1 MNSSLR
7 YPYRRPTMRH
17 RYFDLAFTPAVQAE
31 QARHGSRNAYA
42 AAAAG
47 GPDALTRRE
56 RALIAASDTFFLASV
71 SETGWPYVQHRGG
84 PPGFV
89 RTLSDTTIGW
99 AEFAGNRQYVSA
111 GNTIKDDRVALI
123 FVDFVHRR
131 RLKLLGRLHSSE
143 VADRPDLAL
152 RLALDGYPTRIERLA
167 VVTVEGLDW
176 NCPQHITPR
185 FTAREV
191 TALAQGVDAPH

>member
-7 YPYRRPTMRH
+7 HPRRRTTVGH

-31 QARHGSRNAYA
+31 QARLGSRNAYA
-42 AAAAG
+42 AATG
-47 GPDALTRRE
+47 DVGSDALTGRE
-56 RALIAASDTFFLASV
+56 RTFIAACDTFFLASV

-99 AEFAGNRQYVSA
+99 AEFSGNRQYVSA

-123 FVDFVHRR
+123 FVDFAHRR
-131 RLKLLGRLHSSE
+131 RLKLLGRLHPSE

-152 RLALDGYPTRIERLA
+152 RLALDGYPR
-167 VVTVEGLDW
+167 
-176 NCPQHITPR
+176 PR
-185 FTAREV
+185 
-191 TALAQGVDAPH
+191 